1 MELSLAEMRKTG
13 GWGAAQR
20 EETGSSVWGCDTFEG
35 GVQV

>member
-13 GWGAAQR
+13 GWGTAPG
-20 EETGSSVWGCDTFEG
+20 EETGSSVRGHDKFEV